1 MINYNFTKEDIQFV
15 EKAIELKNKGYY
27 IDGKQLTD
35 VYNKVLNKNVNPTN
49 CGSCIRQRIT
59 ELEGALNHHKAQ
71 EAISSHS
78 DSVEEQEPTV
88 VKEEENKELTEAEIM
103 KERMAKVRAARK
115 SKK

>member
-59 ELEGALNHHKAQ
+59 ELEGALNHYKAH
-71 EAISSHS
+71 EAISSPS
-78 DSVEEQEPTV
+78 DSVEE
-88 VKEEENKELTEAEIM
+88 VKVDSNPQEENKAV
-103 KERMAKVRAARK
+103 KKAKN
-115 SKK
+115 KK

>member
-1 MINYNFTKEDIQFV
+1 MINYNFTEDDIQFV

-71 EAISSHS
+71 EAISSPS
-78 DSVEEQEPTV
+78 DSVEEVEVDTS
-88 VKEEENKELTEAEIM
+88 KENENKAV
-103 KERMAKVRAARK
+103 KKAKN
-115 SKK
+115 KK